1 MPELSFLKDPLGAV
15 RLESGR
21 EHSKGGSQELGQE
34 EAVVTAKT
42 TGHGVSGQGG
52 RSGGGEKW
60 SIS

>member
-1 MPELSFLKDPLGAV
+1 M

-21 EHSKGGSQELGQE
+21 EHSKGGSRELGQE
-34 EAVVTAKT
+34 EAAVTAKA
-42 TGHGVSGQGG
+42 TGDGASGQGG

>member
-1 MPELSFLKDPLGAV
+1 M